1 MNESE
6 QNFCFEDR
14 RLSLIDVS
22 FEDDCLYSSPSHDFH
37 VRFSDAA
44 KTEAKSNLG
53 FTDANLTQFDGGE
66 VGAEPVE
73 SVEAERVK
81 KKNKYNLR
89 KSIAWDSAFFTS
101 AGVLEPEE
109 LSTMIGS
116 GKHMLPGIE
125 EDIHK
130 STDSIS
136 TLASDNLTLENLEA
150 DLFGDIRA
158 SIQRST
164 KGSDVANSTSKVV
177 SPETENAS
185 IPSLEKAD
193 VASQNKLKAKSAPNK
208 PSAVMQGIEKTAKQS
223 NPVNGDSKSL
233 CRPPKIASRVGPIL
247 TPATKR
253 ASLGANRVKVEK
265 YKDSPENEKR
275 LTGKGVKVPALGG
288 PRNVVPRPTLP
299 IKASLRSSSALKT
312 QLKTSSCVDSSGRL
326 SSDSSSKSSLNFL
339 RKDDSRTGN
348 HSSST
353 SNVKT
358 ALKLPSR
365 NKNQS
370 TSSHLSPYLKSV
382 TKLSS
387 NISPASSI
395 SEWSSASL
403 SPTSTLNKKSNSSRS
418 SFDIS
423 SCKDASG
430 DSDASQVMDSQNY
443 FNDEHSVGHGTQ
455 VGLSGECVKKATTAS
470 SSVLHPDSAKPS
482 GLRLPSP
489 KIGFFDGVRSAVR
502 TPNRNKQSHEA
513 LPSGLPG
520 FGAGS
525 ASPNGG
531 SNEAKVG
538 KLQPARTAVRGTRIM
553 DQVTASGMK
562 SKSPLPLQES
572 SIAAPR
578 VSSAVKNEKRNA
590 SISLKAQNRMS
601 LQGERKSNLK
611 DKKVGLEEC
620 NKSLNNS
627 DGGFTEKNGDACFL
641 KDKKETECK
650 GDAPEKDT
658 EVTLCNGLPYITTD
672 SSSIPKVENITSLEK
687 VSGDVICS
695 QNYIK
700 DSLPYPYSTNEK
712 EKASI
717 EDRVDGLTKQIGAVD
732 FYIEMHKE
740 TVGDSLSLSKDDVSR
755 VDSGIQEEFNHSSKP
770 TSSLN
775 PTMASTIVEAEAG
788 IEKDF
793 VEGQVGDLT
802 KQVGAVDFHLDMH
815 KEGGGDS
822 LSLSRHD
829 VIRVDSGIQEECKE
843 LPNPACSPVPD
854 IASSMVE
861 TEKAEAG
868 LHKASSE
875 DQVDGLTKQIGAFG
889 IHVKI
894 HKEAVGDSLSF
905 SQDDVGRVHSHIGE
919 QFKELSNPTSSP
931 YPAIASTMVEAEK
944 AEAGIEKV
952 SVKDLVDSLT
962 KQIGTLDIHVE
973 VHKELVS
980 DSLSHSQDDAS
991 KVDFGIQEEYNE
1003 LSKPACSATPAR
1015 ASTTVEAQMAEAAI
1029 LLHPTPTNG
1038 KPKDGE
1044 TSQQ

>member
-53 FTDANLTQFDGGE
+53 FTDTNFTQFDGGE

-73 SVEAERVK
+73 SVEAEKVK

-193 VASQNKLKAKSAPNK
+193 VASQNKLKAKTAPNK
-208 PSAVMQGIEKTAKQS
+208 PNAVMQGTEKTAKQS

-233 CRPPKIASRVGPIL
+233 CRPPKMVSRDGPIL

-275 LTGKGVKVPALGG
+275 LTGRGAKVPALGG
-288 PRNVVPRPTLP
+288 PRNVVPRPALP
-299 IKASLRSSSALKT
+299 IKSSLRSSSALKT
-312 QLKTSSCVDSSGRL
+312 RLKTSSCADSSGRL

-348 HSSST
+348 HSCST

-525 ASPNGG
+525 VSPSGG

-590 SISLKAQNRMS
+590 SISLKAQNRMA
-601 LQGERKSNLK
+601 LQGERKGNLK

-815 KEGGGDS
+815 KEGRGDS

-868 LHKASSE
+868 LHKASAE

-889 IHVKI
+889 IHVKM

-962 KQIGTLDIHVE
+962 KQIGTLDIHVD

>member
-73 SVEAERVK
+73 SVEADRVK

-208 PSAVMQGIEKTAKQS
+208 PNAVMQGIEKTAKQS

-275 LTGKGVKVPALGG
+275 LTGRGAKVPALGG

-299 IKASLRSSSALKT
+299 IKSSLRSSSALKT

-525 ASPNGG
+525 VSPNGG

-687 VSGDVICS
+687 IGV
-695 QNYIK
+695 YM
-700 DSLPYPYSTNEK
+700 EK
-712 EKASI
+712 MFK
-717 EDRVDGLTKQIGAVD
+717 L
-732 FYIEMHKE
+732 
-740 TVGDSLSLSKDDVSR
+740 LS
-755 VDSGIQEEFNHSSKP
+755 EF
-770 TSSLN
+770 L
-775 PTMASTIVEAEAG
+775 
-788 IEKDF
+788 F
-793 VEGQVGDLT
+793 
-802 KQVGAVDFHLDMH
+802 
-815 KEGGGDS
+815 
-822 LSLSRHD
+822 
-829 VIRVDSGIQEECKE
+829 
-843 LPNPACSPVPD
+843 
-854 IASSMVE
+854 
-861 TEKAEAG
+861 
-868 LHKASSE
+868 
-875 DQVDGLTKQIGAFG
+875 
-889 IHVKI
+889 
-894 HKEAVGDSLSF
+894 
-905 SQDDVGRVHSHIGE
+905 
-919 QFKELSNPTSSP
+919 
-931 YPAIASTMVEAEK
+931 
-944 AEAGIEKV
+944 
-952 SVKDLVDSLT
+952 
-962 KQIGTLDIHVE
+962 
-973 VHKELVS
+973 
-980 DSLSHSQDDAS
+980 
-991 KVDFGIQEEYNE
+991 
-1003 LSKPACSATPAR
+1003 
-1015 ASTTVEAQMAEAAI
+1015 
-1029 LLHPTPTNG
+1029 PTNKRMCG
-1038 KPKDGE
+1038 RI
-1044 TSQQ
+1044 

>member
-1 MNESE
+1 
-6 QNFCFEDR
+6 
-14 RLSLIDVS
+14 
-22 FEDDCLYSSPSHDFH
+22 
-37 VRFSDAA
+37 
-44 KTEAKSNLG
+44 
-53 FTDANLTQFDGGE
+53 
-66 VGAEPVE
+66 
-73 SVEAERVK
+73 
-81 KKNKYNLR
+81 
-89 KSIAWDSAFFTS
+89 
-101 AGVLEPEE
+101 
-109 LSTMIGS
+109 
-116 GKHMLPGIE
+116 
-125 EDIHK
+125 
-130 STDSIS
+130 
-136 TLASDNLTLENLEA
+136 
-150 DLFGDIRA
+150 
-158 SIQRST
+158 
-164 KGSDVANSTSKVV
+164 
-177 SPETENAS
+177 
-185 IPSLEKAD
+185 
-193 VASQNKLKAKSAPNK
+193 
-208 PSAVMQGIEKTAKQS
+208 MQ
-223 NPVNGDSKSL
+223 
-233 CRPPKIASRVGPIL
+233 
-247 TPATKR
+247 
-253 ASLGANRVKVEK
+253 
-265 YKDSPENEKR
+265 
-275 LTGKGVKVPALGG
+275 
-288 PRNVVPRPTLP
+288 
-299 IKASLRSSSALKT
+299 
-312 QLKTSSCVDSSGRL
+312 
-326 SSDSSSKSSLNFL
+326 
-339 RKDDSRTGN
+339 
-348 HSSST
+348 
-353 SNVKT
+353 
-358 ALKLPSR
+358 
-365 NKNQS
+365 
-370 TSSHLSPYLKSV
+370 
-382 TKLSS
+382 
-387 NISPASSI
+387 
-395 SEWSSASL
+395 
-403 SPTSTLNKKSNSSRS
+403 
-418 SFDIS
+418 
-423 SCKDASG
+423 
-430 DSDASQVMDSQNY
+430 
-443 FNDEHSVGHGTQ
+443 
-455 VGLSGECVKKATTAS
+455 
-470 SSVLHPDSAKPS
+470 
-482 GLRLPSP
+482 
-489 KIGFFDGVRSAVR
+489 VRSAVR

-520 FGAGS
+520 FGA
-525 ASPNGG
+525 ASVSPSGG

-687 VSGDVICS
+687 VNGDVICS

-755 VDSGIQEEFNHSSKP
+755 VHSSIQEEFNHSSKP
-770 TSSLN
+770 NSSLN

-861 TEKAEAG
+861 TAKAEAG
-868 LHKASSE
+868 LHKASAE

-889 IHVKI
+889 IHVKM

-905 SQDDVGRVHSHIGE
+905 SQDEVCRVHSHIGE

-962 KQIGTLDIHVE
+962 KQIGTLDIHVD

-980 DSLSHSQDDAS
+980 DSLSHSQDDAG

-1029 LLHPTPTNG
+1029 LLHPTTTNG

-1044 TSQQ
+1044 TSQ

>member
-1 MNESE
+1 MNESD

-37 VRFSDAA
+37 VRLSDAA

-53 FTDANLTQFDGGE
+53 FTDANFKQFDGGE
-66 VGAEPVE
+66 VGAESVE

-109 LSTMIGS
+109 LSTMIGG
-116 GKHMLPGIE
+116 GKHVFPGIE
-125 EDIHK
+125 EDVHK

-136 TLASDNLTLENLEA
+136 TLASDNLTMENLEA

-177 SPETENAS
+177 SPETENTS

-193 VASQNKLKAKSAPNK
+193 VTSQNKLKAKTAPNK
-208 PSAVMQGIEKTAKQS
+208 PNAVMQGTEKTAKQS

-233 CRPPKIASRVGPIL
+233 CRPPKIVSRVGPIL
-247 TPATKR
+247 APATKR

-265 YKDSPENEKR
+265 YKNTPENEKR
-275 LTGKGVKVPALGG
+275 LTGRGAKVPALGG
-288 PRNVVPRPTLP
+288 PRNVVPRPALP
-299 IKASLRSSSALKT
+299 IKSSLRSSSALKT
-312 QLKTSSCVDSSGRL
+312 QLKTSSCVDSSGRS
-326 SSDSSSKSSLNFL
+326 SSDSGSKSSLNFL
-339 RKDDSRTGN
+339 RKDDSRTGSN
-348 HSSST
+348 SSST
-353 SNVKT
+353 SNVK
-358 ALKLPSR
+358 AELKLPSR

-382 TKLSS
+382 PKLSS

-403 SPTSTLNKKSNSSRS
+403 SPTSTLNKMSNSSRS

-443 FNDEHSVGHGTQ
+443 FNDEHSVGHSTQ
-455 VGLSGECVKKATTAS
+455 VGLLGECVKKATTAS

-525 ASPNGG
+525 VSPSGG
-531 SNEAKVG
+531 SNEVKVG
-538 KLQPARTAVRGTRIM
+538 KLQPARTAVRGTRIL

-562 SKSPLPLQES
+562 SKSPLLLQES

-578 VSSAVKNEKRNA
+578 VSSAVKNERRNA

-601 LQGERKSNLK
+601 FHGERKSNLK

-620 NKSLNNS
+620 NKSLNHS
-627 DGGFTEKNGDACFL
+627 DGGFTERNGDACFL
-641 KDKKETECK
+641 KDKKEAECK
-650 GDAPEKDT
+650 GDAPEKDA

-672 SSSIPKVENITSLEK
+672 SSSIPKVENITLLEK
-687 VSGDVICS
+687 VSGDVKCN

-700 DSLPYPYSTNEK
+700 DSSPYPYSTNEK
-712 EKASI
+712 QKASI
-717 EDRVDGLTKQIGAVD
+717 EDRVDGLTKQIGTVD

-740 TVGDSLSLSKDDVSR
+740 TVGDSL
-755 VDSGIQEEFNHSSKP
+755 
-770 TSSLN
+770 
-775 PTMASTIVEAEAG
+775 A
-788 IEKDF
+788 
-793 VEGQVGDLT
+793 
-802 KQVGAVDFHLDMH
+802 
-815 KEGGGDS
+815 
-822 LSLSRHD
+822 LSRHD

-843 LPNPACSPVPD
+843 LPNPACSPIPD

-868 LHKASSE
+868 LHKASPE

-889 IHVKI
+889 IHVKM
-894 HKEAVGDSLSF
+894 HEEAVGDSLSF
-905 SQDDVGRVHSHIGE
+905 SRDDVGRVHSHIGE
-919 QFKELSNPTSSP
+919 QFKALSNPTSSP
-931 YPAIASTMVEAEK
+931 CPAIASTMVEAEK

-952 SVKDLVDSLT
+952 SVEDLVDSLT
-962 KQIGTLDIHVE
+962 KQIGALDIHVD
-973 VHKELVS
+973 VHKELVC

-1015 ASTTVEAQMAEAAI
+1015 ASTTVEAKMTEAAI
-1029 LLHPTPTNG
+1029 LLHPTTTNG
-1038 KPKDGE
+1038 KPKVGE

>member
-37 VRFSDAA
+37 VRSSDDA

-53 FTDANLTQFDGGE
+53 FTDANYTQFDGGE

-73 SVEAERVK
+73 SMEAERMK
-81 KKNKYNLR
+81 KKKKYNLR

-101 AGVLEPEE
+101 AGVLDPEE
-109 LSTMIGS
+109 LSTMMGR
-116 GKHMLPGIE
+116 GKHMLPVID

-164 KGSDVANSTSKVV
+164 KGSDVGNSTSEVV
-177 SPETENAS
+177 SLETENTS

-193 VASQNKLKAKSAPNK
+193 VASQNKLKAKTTPSKPN
-208 PSAVMQGIEKTAKQS
+208 AVMQGTEKIAKQS
-223 NPVNGDSKSL
+223 TPVDGDSKSL

-253 ASLGANRVKVEK
+253 ASLGANRFKVEK
-265 YKDSPENEKR
+265 SKDSPENEKR
-275 LTGKGVKVPALGG
+275 LTGRGAKVTALGG

-299 IKASLRSSSALKT
+299 VKSSLRSSSALKS
-312 QLKTSSCVDSSGRL
+312 QLKTSSCVSSSGSL
-326 SSDSSSKSSLNFL
+326 SSDSSSKSSLNFMR

-358 ALKLPSR
+358 TLKLPSR

-370 TSSHLSPYLKSV
+370 TSSHVSPYLKSMS
-382 TKLSS
+382 KLSS

-403 SPTSTLNKKSNSSRS
+403 SPTSTLNKTSNSSRS

-423 SCKDASG
+423 SCKDASR
-430 DSDASQVMDSQNY
+430 DSAASQVMDSQHY
-443 FNDEHSVGHGTQ
+443 LNDEHSVGHGNQ
-455 VGLSGECVKKATTAS
+455 VGSVGKCVNKATEGS
-470 SSVLHPDSAKPS
+470 SSVLHPDSVKPS

-520 FGAGS
+520 LGAGS
-525 ASPNGG
+525 VSPIGG
-531 SNEAKVG
+531 SNEAKLG

-562 SKSPLPLQES
+562 SKSTLALQES
-572 SIAAPR
+572 SIAALR

-601 LQGERKSNLK
+601 FQGERKSNLK

-620 NKSLNNS
+620 KESLNNS
-627 DGGFTEKNGDACFL
+627 DGGYTERNGDACLL
-641 KDKKETECK
+641 KDKKETESK

-658 EVTLCNGLPYITTD
+658 KVTLCNGLPDITTD
-672 SSSIPKVENITSLEK
+672 LNSIPKVENINSLER

-695 QNYIK
+695 HNYIK
-700 DSLPYPYSTNEK
+700 DSLPNPYGTNEK
-712 EKASI
+712 EKAFI
-717 EDRVDGLTKQIGAVD
+717 EDRVNGLTKKIGAVD
-732 FYIEMHKE
+732 VYIEMHKE
-740 TVGDSLSLSKDDVSR
+740 TAGDSILLSKDDVSR
-755 VDSGIQEEFNHSSKP
+755 ADSGNLEEFKHSPKP
-770 TSSLN
+770 TSSMKAM
-775 PTMASTIVEAEAG
+775 TSTIMEAEAR

-793 VEGQVGDLT
+793 IEDQVDVLT
-802 KQVGAVDFHLDMH
+802 KQVRAVDFHLDMK
-815 KEGGGDS
+815 KEGGGVTFS
-822 LSLSRHD
+822 LSQHD
-829 VIRVDSGIQEECKE
+829 AIRVDSGILEQCKE
-843 LPNPACSPVPD
+843 LSKPACSPVPD

-868 LHKASSE
+868 LHKASAE
-875 DQVDGLTKQIGAFG
+875 DQVDGFTKEIEPFD
-889 IHVKI
+889 IHVQM
-894 HKEAVGDSLSF
+894 HNHADSLSF
-905 SQDDVGRVHSHIGE
+905 SHDVGRVHSHIGE
-919 QFKELSNPTSSP
+919 QFKEVSNRTSSL

-952 SVKDLVDSLT
+952 SVDGLVDSLT
-962 KQIGTLDIHVE
+962 KKIGALDIHVM
-973 VHKELVS
+973 HKELAS
-980 DSLSHSQDDAS
+980 DSLYHSQDDVN
-991 KVDFGIQEEYNE
+991 KVDFGTQEEYKE
-1003 LSKPACSATPAR
+1003 LSNHACSATPAR
-1015 ASTTVEAQMAEAAI
+1015 ASTMVEAQMAKAVTS
-1029 LLHPTPTNG
+1029 LHPTTTNG

>member
-1 MNESE
+1 
-6 QNFCFEDR
+6 
-14 RLSLIDVS
+14 
-22 FEDDCLYSSPSHDFH
+22 
-37 VRFSDAA
+37 
-44 KTEAKSNLG
+44 
-53 FTDANLTQFDGGE
+53 
-66 VGAEPVE
+66 
-73 SVEAERVK
+73 
-81 KKNKYNLR
+81 
-89 KSIAWDSAFFTS
+89 
-101 AGVLEPEE
+101 
-109 LSTMIGS
+109 
-116 GKHMLPGIE
+116 
-125 EDIHK
+125 
-130 STDSIS
+130 
-136 TLASDNLTLENLEA
+136 
-150 DLFGDIRA
+150 
-158 SIQRST
+158 
-164 KGSDVANSTSKVV
+164 
-177 SPETENAS
+177 
-185 IPSLEKAD
+185 
-193 VASQNKLKAKSAPNK
+193 
-208 PSAVMQGIEKTAKQS
+208 MQ
-223 NPVNGDSKSL
+223 
-233 CRPPKIASRVGPIL
+233 
-247 TPATKR
+247 
-253 ASLGANRVKVEK
+253 
-265 YKDSPENEKR
+265 
-275 LTGKGVKVPALGG
+275 
-288 PRNVVPRPTLP
+288 
-299 IKASLRSSSALKT
+299 
-312 QLKTSSCVDSSGRL
+312 
-326 SSDSSSKSSLNFL
+326 
-339 RKDDSRTGN
+339 
-348 HSSST
+348 
-353 SNVKT
+353 
-358 ALKLPSR
+358 
-365 NKNQS
+365 
-370 TSSHLSPYLKSV
+370 
-382 TKLSS
+382 
-387 NISPASSI
+387 
-395 SEWSSASL
+395 
-403 SPTSTLNKKSNSSRS
+403 
-418 SFDIS
+418 
-423 SCKDASG
+423 
-430 DSDASQVMDSQNY
+430 
-443 FNDEHSVGHGTQ
+443 
-455 VGLSGECVKKATTAS
+455 
-470 SSVLHPDSAKPS
+470 
-482 GLRLPSP
+482 
-489 KIGFFDGVRSAVR
+489 VRSAVR

-525 ASPNGG
+525 VVSPSGG

-562 SKSPLPLQES
+562 SKSPLLLQES

-590 SISLKAQNRMS
+590 STSLKAQSRMS
-601 LQGERKSNLK
+601 FQGERKSNLK

-627 DGGFTEKNGDACFL
+627 DSGFTERNGDACFL

-672 SSSIPKVENITSLEK
+672 SSSIENITSLEK

-695 QNYIK
+695 QNYIN

-755 VDSGIQEEFNHSSKP
+755 VDSGIQEEFKHSSKP

-775 PTMASTIVEAEAG
+775 PTMASTIMEAEAV
-788 IEKDF
+788 IERDF
-793 VEGQVGDLT
+793 VEDQVGDLT

-843 LPNPACSPVPD
+843 LSNPACSPVPD

-861 TEKAEAG
+861 TGKAEAG
-868 LHKASSE
+868 LHKASAE

-889 IHVKI
+889 IHIKM

-905 SQDDVGRVHSHIGE
+905 SQDDVSRVHSHIGE
-919 QFKELSNPTSSP
+919 QLKELSNPTSSP

-962 KQIGTLDIHVE
+962 KQIGALDIHVD

-1029 LLHPTPTNG
+1029 LLHQTTTNG

>member
-1 MNESE
+1 M
-6 QNFCFEDR
+6 
-14 RLSLIDVS
+14 
-22 FEDDCLYSSPSHDFH
+22 
-37 VRFSDAA
+37 
-44 KTEAKSNLG
+44 
-53 FTDANLTQFDGGE
+53 
-66 VGAEPVE
+66 
-73 SVEAERVK
+73 
-81 KKNKYNLR
+81 
-89 KSIAWDSAFFTS
+89 
-101 AGVLEPEE
+101 
-109 LSTMIGS
+109 
-116 GKHMLPGIE
+116 
-125 EDIHK
+125 
-130 STDSIS
+130 
-136 TLASDNLTLENLEA
+136 
-150 DLFGDIRA
+150 
-158 SIQRST
+158 
-164 KGSDVANSTSKVV
+164 
-177 SPETENAS
+177 
-185 IPSLEKAD
+185 
-193 VASQNKLKAKSAPNK
+193 
-208 PSAVMQGIEKTAKQS
+208 QS

-275 LTGKGVKVPALGG
+275 LTGRGAKVPALGG

-299 IKASLRSSSALKT
+299 IKSSLRSSSALKT

-455 VGLSGECVKKATTAS
+455 LGLSGECVKKATTAS

-502 TPNRNKQSHEA
+502 TPNRNNQSHEA

-525 ASPNGG
+525 VSPSGG

-572 SIAAPR
+572 SIAALR

-717 EDRVDGLTKQIGAVD
+717 EDRVDGLTKQIVAVD

-802 KQVGAVDFHLDMH
+802 IQVGAVDFHLDMH

-854 IASSMVE
+854 IASSLVE

-889 IHVKI
+889 IHVKM

-962 KQIGTLDIHVE
+962 KQIGTLDIHVD

-980 DSLSHSQDDAS
+980 DSLSHSQEDAS